1 MKMTELL
8 LTQRHE
14 AELLLAAAII
24 KCRTLDESLAELV
37 PVLLER
43 VGWRMTDPLVQAAW
57 SGLTRAAQPYDLV
70 LILGE
75 IERRKATIDDVV
87 RAVQETGATDLAI
100 ILAALD
106 KKKGSASAN
115 N

>member
-1 MKMTELL
+1 MKLTKLL
-8 LTQRHE
+8 LTQRYDSE
-14 AELLLAAAII
+14 MRLAAATIE
-24 KCRTLDESLAELV
+24 CRALDESLAELV
-37 PVLLER
+37 PVLLEQ
-43 VGWRMTDPLVQAAW
+43 VGWRTADPLVQAAW

-70 LILGE
+70 VILGE

>member
-1 MKMTELL
+1 MKTAELL
-8 LTQRHE
+8 LTQRQD

-43 VGWRMTDPLVQAAW
+43 VGWRTIDPLVQAAW
-57 SGLTRAAQPYDLV
+57 SGLTRAAQPYDLI

-75 IERRKATIDDVV
+75 IERRKATIGDVV
-87 RAVQETGATDLAI
+87 RIVQETGATDLAV
-100 ILAALD
+100 ILTALD
-106 KKKGSASAN
+106 KKRGFSPAN